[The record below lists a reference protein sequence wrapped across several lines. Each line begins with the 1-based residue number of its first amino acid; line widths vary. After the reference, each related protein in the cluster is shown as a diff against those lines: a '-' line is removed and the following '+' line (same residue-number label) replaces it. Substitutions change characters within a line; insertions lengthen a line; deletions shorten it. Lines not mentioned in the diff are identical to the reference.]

1 MKQRWTAAFGV
12 FAVAAVVTL
21 YVFEKAG
28 PALNHPIHVFR
39 LLSSDPPARLPVPV
53 VGVTPRQLRNTWGA
67 ARSGGRSHRGIDIF
81 APRGREIVSTTGG
94 IVVTVGHTSLGGKVV
109 RVFGPGGQWHYYA
122 HLERFGKV
130 RKGQIIQPGTIV
142 GYVGD
147 SGNARGTP
155 PHLHYGIYD
164 FRGGAINPFPLL
176 ARPRGFTRRA

>member
-12 FAVAAVVTL
+12 IAVAAVITL
-21 YVFEKAG
+21 YVFEKVG
-28 PALNHPIHVFR
+28 PALNHPIHAFR
-39 LLSSDPPARLPVPV
+39 LISSDPPAKLPVPV

-94 IVVTVGHTSLGGKVV
+94 IVVTVGQNSLGGKVV
-109 RVFGPGGQWHYYA
+109 RVLGPGGQWHYYA

-130 RKGQIIQPGTIV
+130 RKGQIIQPGTVV

-147 SGNARGTP
+147 SGNARGTQ

-176 ARPRGFTRRA
+176 ARPRGFTRRS